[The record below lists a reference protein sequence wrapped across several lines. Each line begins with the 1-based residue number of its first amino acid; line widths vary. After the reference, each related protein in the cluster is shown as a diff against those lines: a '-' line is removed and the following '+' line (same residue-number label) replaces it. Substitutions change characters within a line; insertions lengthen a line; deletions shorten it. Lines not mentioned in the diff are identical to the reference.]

1 MSLFLPSVWIAR
13 IKAVGFT
20 DLGVGCGPLNP
31 THVGSGIQIQEA
43 AGGPFSVNIVTPA
56 SPRIAV
62 NAVTEDRPTQEQAES
77 AIRILLRWAGDDPDR
92 EGLRDTPSRVARAYQ
107 EFFVG
112 YAVDP
117 VALLER
123 TFEETDGYD
132 EIVLLRDI
140 RLESTCE
147 HHMAPIIGR
156 VHVAYLPHR
165 RIVGISKLARV
176 VDAYAKRLQIQE
188 KLTAQ
193 IANTIQDVLEPR
205 GVAVVIEA
213 AHQCMTTRGVHKPG
227 VTMVTSRMLGAFRDN
242 AATRRELLAMIGNR
256 GSGISS
262 E

>member
-1 MSLFLPSVWIAR
+1 VSNDTKPARPSREEA
-13 IKAVGFT
+13 
-20 DLGVGCGPLNP
+20 
-31 THVGSGIQIQEA
+31 EA
-43 AGGPFSVNIVTPA
+43 A
-56 SPRIAV
+56 
-62 NAVTEDRPTQEQAES
+62 
-77 AIRILLRWAGDDPDR
+77 IRVLLRWAGDDPAR
-92 EGLRDTPSRVARAYQ
+92 EGLLDTPARVVRAY
-107 EFFVG
+107 EEWFSG
-112 YAVDP
+112 YRVDP
-117 VALLER
+117 VSLLER

-165 RIVGISKLARV
+165 RVVGISKLARV
-176 VDAYAKRLQIQE
+176 VEAYARRLQIQE

-205 GVAVVIEA
+205 GAAVVVEA

-242 AATRRELLAMIGNR
+242 AATRRELLAMLNNR
-256 GSGISS
+256 GSGILA